1 MNFDYMVA
9 YLSGDKAKASK
20 IAVDLLCEL
29 EVVSNRQYTSAEVV

>member
-9 YLSGDKAKASK
+9 YLSGDKAQALK

-29 EVVSNRQYTSAEVV
+29 EVVSARQYTSAEVV